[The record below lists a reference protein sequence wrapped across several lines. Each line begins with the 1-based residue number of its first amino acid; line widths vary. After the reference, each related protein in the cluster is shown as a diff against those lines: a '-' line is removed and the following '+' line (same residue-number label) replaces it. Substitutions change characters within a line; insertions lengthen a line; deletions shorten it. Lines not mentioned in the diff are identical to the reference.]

1 MEQKNHKKNN
11 YKLTLNNKFINCLT
25 LNGNKQISEKILFKT
40 LKFLQQTSLKSV
52 KNTLKFSL
60 LNITPIITVHKN
72 KRKKRII
79 NEIPF
84 LLKPTSRITIAIK
97 NIIKNTKKQSNNF
110 FSENLKSEI
119 VNNLK
124 KNSSN
129 VTQKFEL
136 QNYALKKK
144 SFTHFRWF

>member
-1 MEQKNHKKNN
+1 MEQKNHRKNN

-40 LKFLQQTSLKSV
+40 LKFLQEASLKNI

-60 LNITPIITVHKN
+60 LNITPIITVHQN

-84 LLKPTSRITIAIK
+84 LLKPTSRITKAIK

-110 FSENLKSEI
+110 FSKNLKSEI
-119 VNNLK
+119 INNLK
-124 KNSSN
+124 KNSSH